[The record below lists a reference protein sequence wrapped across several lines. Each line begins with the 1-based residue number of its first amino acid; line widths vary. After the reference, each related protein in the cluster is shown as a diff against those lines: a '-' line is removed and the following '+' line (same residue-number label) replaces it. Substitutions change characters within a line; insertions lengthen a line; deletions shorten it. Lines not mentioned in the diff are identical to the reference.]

1 MAEEQISCHLCE
13 DKGVV
18 VKNDIAYRCKCLLNK
33 KFSHNFQQSNIN
45 GILKYH
51 TFENFDFN
59 YYPSKF
65 CTETNTTYFKA
76 AQKVYNAAL
85 NFCKKIEKGNFNQKG
100 LFFCGSV
107 GSGKT
112 FLASCIANRLLSNSI
127 EVLFAVVPDLL
138 DTIKATYDDNT
149 ALNEREINVLNK
161 AKNIPIL
168 ILDDLGAHNY
178 TNWARNKIF
187 SIINHR
193 VNYNL
198 PTIITS
204 NEELETL
211 ELYLGERTTSR
222 IFQLCDSYMIFT
234 PEDIRLVMNKKNKYN
249 QENIH
254 TKSSNP

>member
-1 MAEEQISCHLCE
+1 MVNQETSCRLCK
-13 DKGVV
+13 DKGII
-18 VKNDIAYRCKCLLNK
+18 VKDDVAYRCKCLLNK
-33 KFSHNFQQSNIN
+33 KFIAKHQRSNID

-51 TFENFDFN
+51 TFENFDFS
-59 YYPSKF
+59 YYPSNI
-65 CTETNTTYFKA
+65 CQEANTTYFKA
-76 AQKVYNAAL
+76 AQIVYNAAL
-85 NFCKKIEKGNFNQKG
+85 NFCKNIEEGNYRLKG

-112 FLASCIANRLLSNSI
+112 FLASCIANRLLANSI

-138 DTIKATYDDNT
+138 DNIKATYDDKT
-149 ALNEREINVLNK
+149 DFHEREINVINK

-168 ILDDLGAHNY
+168 ILDDLGSHNY
-178 TNWARNKIF
+178 TNWSRNKIF

-234 PEDIRLVMNKKNKYN
+234 PEDIRLIKNKKNKYD
-249 QENIH
+249 QEKINSKTSRI
-254 TKSSNP
+254 